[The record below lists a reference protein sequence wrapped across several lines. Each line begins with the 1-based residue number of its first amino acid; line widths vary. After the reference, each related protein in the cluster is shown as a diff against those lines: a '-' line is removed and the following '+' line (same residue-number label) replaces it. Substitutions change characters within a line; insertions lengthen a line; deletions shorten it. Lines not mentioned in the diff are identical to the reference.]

1 MKKCILDIKLVHGP
15 RPRESQREN
24 RAHYSRLHHWTES
37 LVIVHTGTLS
47 EPPKDPTRLV
57 ALQST
62 ISTSTCRSPHCN
74 PTDVAQGPKSGW
86 QEELCTPLPSH
97 DASSDLP
104 EPHELTW
111 GSEKVTAPPRWRRGP
126 VAEELRPP
134 AGSPWDGC
142 GEDPNG

>member
-1 MKKCILDIKLVHGP
+1 VHGP

-24 RAHYSRLHHWTES
+24 SAHCSRLHHWTKS

-62 ISTSTCRSPHCN
+62 ISTCLIVQSTCRSPHCN
-74 PTDVAQGPKSGW
+74 LTDVAQGPKCGW
-86 QEELCTPLPSH
+86 QVELCTPLPSH

-104 EPHELTW
+104 EPHEPTS
-111 GSEKVTAPPRWRRGP
+111 GSEKAAAEDRWRREP
-126 VAEELRPP
+126 TAEEPRPA

-142 GEDPNG
+142 GEDPDG